1 MTDKEYQ
8 QKYQKEYYQKNK
20 ERIRARHE
28 KYNIE
33 NKEKLKEKRKEF
45 DLLNKEQIKAYRKEY
60 YQTLS
65 KEKKK
70 DRDLK
75 SKYGID
81 VARYE
86 EMLKEQE
93 NKCACCGVS
102 LEELSEKYPNSF
114 HKALVVDHDHETG
127 KVRGLL
133 CSSCNTLI
141 GYLEKRKELIP
152 KAYDYIEKHK

>member
-1 MTDKEYQ
+1 MSK
-8 QKYQKEYYQKNK
+8 KAYQKEYYQKNK
-20 ERIRARHE
+20 ERILA
-28 KYNIE
+28 KY
-33 NKEKLKEKRKEF
+33 
-45 DLLNKEQIKAYRKEY
+45 QA
-60 YQTLS
+60 LS
-65 KEKKK
+65 TEEKKN
-70 DRDLK
+70 RDLK

-93 NKCACCGVS
+93 NKCACCGVG

-114 HKALVVDHDHETG
+114 HKSLVVDHDHETG

-133 CSSCNTLI
+133 CSQCNILI
-141 GYLEKRKELIP
+141 GFLEKKELVP